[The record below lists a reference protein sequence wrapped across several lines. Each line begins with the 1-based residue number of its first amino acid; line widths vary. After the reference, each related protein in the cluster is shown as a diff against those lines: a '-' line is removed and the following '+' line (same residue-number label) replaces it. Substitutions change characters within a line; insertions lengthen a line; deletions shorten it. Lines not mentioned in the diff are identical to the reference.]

1 MNDEWYITY
10 SGQQHGPFTLDSV
23 RQQVQSGQLPEDV
36 LFWKDGMTDW
46 MPSSSIPDL
55 HPAPQAAVPTA
66 SETQGEEP
74 GLPAPSGTMRSR
86 RSRRGGDA
94 ARRAERP
101 LVVLFVRLYGAIMGF
116 MYAAIIVIFLAMM
129 IEAYQ
134 IGQQTGKG
142 NPNFIFLMAPVFLLM
157 FGLIALCWIPAF
169 GPRRP
174 WIWKV
179 GTGALSLG
187 LLSPPFWVIVI
198 PLLLFWTKPVAKA
211 YYGIE

>member
-10 SGQQHGPFTLDSV
+10 SGQQHGPFTLDRV
-23 RQQVQSGQLPEDV
+23 KQQIQSGQLPEDV

-46 MPSSSIPDL
+46 MPTSSIPDL
-55 HPAPQAAVPTA
+55 RSAPQAAAPTA

-116 MYAAIIVIFLAMM
+116 MYAAGAVFFLVMT

-142 NPNFIFLMAPVFLLM
+142 NPNYIFLMAPVFLLM